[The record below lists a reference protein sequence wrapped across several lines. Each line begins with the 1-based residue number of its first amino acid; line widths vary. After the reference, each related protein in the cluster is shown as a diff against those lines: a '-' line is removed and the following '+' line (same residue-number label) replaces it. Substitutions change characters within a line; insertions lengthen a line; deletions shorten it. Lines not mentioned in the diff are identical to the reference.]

1 MNRLQKKC
9 LVASM
14 AMHSLLLVILLVGP
28 AFLSSTKVSNDL
40 PVLDMI
46 PSRLTD
52 ALFSGGGKPNA
63 KPPPASP
70 VAQPVQQPE
79 PPTPQPPQP
88 EPVTSKPPIESK
100 PRPEP
105 KPPKTEPTPVTV
117 KAETSKLST
126 DKPKSQIK
134 VNDKITTLKPKDLAD
149 AKAKK
154 EQEQEQAR
162 ARERELADARQ
173 RTAKEIDAR
182 LSGSLKSLSEN
193 LSSGTTIEMPGTGG
207 GAAYANYAQVIKS
220 IYDHAWIDPDE
231 VSDNA
236 ATVKVKVVVA
246 RDGSIIS
253 DSITGRSGIPALDKS
268 VQHALDRVRQLPPF
282 PEGAKERERTFIIN
296 FNLKA
301 KRLTG

>member
-28 AFLSSTKVSNDL
+28 AFLSSKKVSNDL
-40 PVLDMI
+40 PMLDVI

-52 ALFSGGGKPNA
+52 ALFSGGGNPNA
-63 KPPPASP
+63 QPPPPATP
-70 VAQPVQQPE
+70 AQQIKE
-79 PPTPQPPQP
+79 PQPTPQPPQP
-88 EPVTSKPPIESK
+88 ETVTPKPRVESKPPPEAK
-100 PRPEP
+100 PT
-105 KPPKTEPTPVTV
+105 KPEPTPVTV
-117 KAETSKLST
+117 KAETPKILT
-126 DKPKSQIK
+126 EKPKQEIK
-134 VNDKITTLKPKDLAD
+134 VSDKITTLKPKDLAED
-149 AKAKK
+149 KAKREK
-154 EQEQEQAR
+154 EEAR
-162 ARERELADARQ
+162 SRERELADARQ
-173 RTAKEIDAR
+173 RTAKQIDAR
-182 LSGSLKSLSEN
+182 LSGSLKSLNEN
-193 LSSGTTIEMPGTGG
+193 LSSGTTIEMPGRGG
-207 GAAYANYAQVIKS
+207 GEAYANYAQVIKS

-236 ATVKVKVVVA
+236 ASVKVKVVVA

-253 DSITGRSGIPALDKS
+253 DSITGRSGILALDKS